1 MLHMVCFFT
10 LGLLTTFWILGTQEG
25 MLSLERVWIMPLG
38 KKRSL
43 RFERSVE
50 KNFGRSLRGLSF
62 CALIS
67 VAWLVPGSEVAAQN
81 YQFNTVR
88 IEGNQR
94 IGDSSILRRAGIR
107 RGQRVSGGQLND
119 AYQSLQNSGLFES
132 VAIEPRGGTLVIT
145 VVELPTINRVRFE
158 GNRRIK
164 DETLSALVEST
175 ERRVFNPS
183 QAERDAASI
192 SEAYSNEGRIAARVQ
207 PRVIKRDQN
216 RVDLVFEI
224 FEGDNVEI
232 ERLSFVGNRKYSDRR
247 LRRVLGTKQAG
258 LFRRLI
264 KRDTFV
270 ADRVDLDK
278 QMLRDFYLSRGYVD
292 MRTTAVNSELTKERD
307 GFFVSYNIQEGQ
319 QFKFGTINLVS
330 EMNGVDAATYR
341 RIVKVR
347 PGVVYSPVLVEAD
360 IARLERQAIKDGID
374 FMRVEPRI
382 TRNDRDQ
389 TLDITYV
396 ISRGERIF
404 VERIDIEGNTTT
416 LDRVIRR
423 QFDSVEGDPFNPREI
438 RESAE
443 RIRALDYFE
452 TAQVNARQGSS
463 PEQVVVDVDVVEQ
476 PTGSL
481 NFGGSFSNNDGIGVA
496 ISFAETN
503 FLGRG
508 QQLSLSVSTASE
520 ATRYGLNFVEPNLL
534 GRDVAFGLRLDYAE
548 TSSSF
553 TNFDTN
559 RLIFQPS
566 LTFPLS
572 ENGRLS
578 LRYTAEQ
585 NEIVRQDDPVN
596 GPVIDG
602 DIAAGDLL
610 SSSIGYEYTYDTR
623 RGGLDPTSGVL
634 FQFGQDFAGLG
645 GDNKFV
651 KTTAKLVGEK
661 KIFNEDVTLRATLE
675 GGALAWKSGTNRVVD
690 RFLLTPSIMRGF
702 EPGGIGPR
710 DLTGGADDPLGGNL
724 YVVARFEAEFPL
736 GLPEEYGISGGV
748 FYDVGNLWD
757 LSDVNVGGATIA
769 GESGSFRHVIGVSLF
784 WETPVGPLQFNF
796 SDAIKKEEFDREQ
809 TFEITLRTQF

>member
-1 MLHMVCFFT
+1 
-10 LGLLTTFWILGTQEG
+10 
-25 MLSLERVWIMPLG
+25 MPLG

-374 FMRVEPRI
+374 FMRVEPRVSLW
-382 TRNDRDQ
+382 N
-389 TLDITYV
+389 
-396 ISRGERIF
+396 
-404 VERIDIEGNTTT
+404 
-416 LDRVIRR
+416 
-423 QFDSVEGDPFNPREI
+423 
-438 RESAE
+438 
-443 RIRALDYFE
+443 AL
-452 TAQVNARQGSS
+452 
-463 PEQVVVDVDVVEQ
+463 
-476 PTGSL
+476 
-481 NFGGSFSNNDGIGVA
+481 I
-496 ISFAETN
+496 
-503 FLGRG
+503 
-508 QQLSLSVSTASE
+508 
-520 ATRYGLNFVEPNLL
+520 
-534 GRDVAFGLRLDYAE
+534 
-548 TSSSF
+548 
-553 TNFDTN
+553 
-559 RLIFQPS
+559 
-566 LTFPLS
+566 
-572 ENGRLS
+572 
-578 LRYTAEQ
+578 
-585 NEIVRQDDPVN
+585 
-596 GPVIDG
+596 
-602 DIAAGDLL
+602 
-610 SSSIGYEYTYDTR
+610 
-623 RGGLDPTSGVL
+623 
-634 FQFGQDFAGLG
+634 
-645 GDNKFV
+645 
-651 KTTAKLVGEK
+651 
-661 KIFNEDVTLRATLE
+661 LRAI
-675 GGALAWKSGTNRVVD
+675 R
-690 RFLLTPSIMRGF
+690 
-702 EPGGIGPR
+702 PR
-710 DLTGGADDPLGGNL
+710 WTA
-724 YVVARFEAEFPL
+724 
-736 GLPEEYGISGGV
+736 
-748 FYDVGNLWD
+748 
-757 LSDVNVGGATIA
+757 
-769 GESGSFRHVIGVSLF
+769 
-784 WETPVGPLQFNF
+784 
-796 SDAIKKEEFDREQ
+796 
-809 TFEITLRTQF
+809 